1 MIKKVKLFTI
11 RHLPFAICYLFISAC
26 APYVAYKKDYDFKKI
41 KKIAVLNFDS
51 YIGFDSSGMVVRDEI
66 IRHLIESGITVVERE
81 KIDKI
86 LKEREIDYK
95 KIKKIL
101 GADAI
106 ITGSVIKYIPEKEE
120 YVYFKDNE
128 GNLQYEVK
136 YFDAEVGVSAR
147 LIDTE
152 TGEIIWA
159 NTYTY
164 ESFDLEAALISCVRG
179 LLRNLI
185 ILIRG

>member
-1 MIKKVKLFTI
+1 MKSTVYCSLFTI
-11 RHLPFAICYLFISAC
+11 YCLLLSSCT
-26 APYVAYKKDYDFKKI
+26 PYVAYKKDYDFKKI

-51 YIGFDSSGMVVRDEI
+51 YIGFDSSGMAVRDEI

-81 KIDKI
+81 RIDEVM
-86 LKEREIDYK
+86 KEGEIDYK
-95 KIKKIL
+95 KARNIF
-101 GADAI
+101 GVDAI
-106 ITGSVIKYIPEKEE
+106 ITGSVSKYIPEKEE
-120 YVYFKDNE
+120 YIYFKDEE

-136 YFDAEVGVSAR
+136 YFDAEVGISAR

-164 ESFDLEAALISCVRG
+164 ESFDLEATLISCVRG
-179 LLRNLI
+179 LLRDLI